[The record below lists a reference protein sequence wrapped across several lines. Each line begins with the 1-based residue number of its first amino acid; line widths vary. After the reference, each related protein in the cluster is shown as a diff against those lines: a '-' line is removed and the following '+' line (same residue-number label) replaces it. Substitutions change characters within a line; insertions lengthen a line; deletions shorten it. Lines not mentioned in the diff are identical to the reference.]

1 MSREH
6 LIRQSLVDIE
16 RALRESAFWQV
27 VPPEDAAFNSTEPFS
42 LDTMR
47 PEEWLQWVF
56 LPRMHALLDSEL
68 ALPVELALLPYF
80 EEALDGAPEETAGIL
95 RHLGQLDALFR
106 PETQDNAA
114 HDA

>member
-6 LIRQSLVDIE
+6 RVRQSLFAIE
-16 RALRESAFWQV
+16 RALRESPFWQV
-27 VPPEDAAFNSTEPFS
+27 VPPEDEAFNSTEPFS

-68 ALPVELALLPYF
+68 ALPDELSLLPYF
-80 EEALDGAPEETAGIL
+80 EEALQGSPEETAAIL
-95 RHLGQLDALFR
+95 SHIGLLDALFR
-106 PETQDNAA
+106 PETSDGAA